1 MNCLPFLGHKKWEV
15 FLKAREPA
23 LRAKHTG
30 QKTTRYAGG

>member
-1 MNCLPFLGHKKWEV
+1 MFTAIGEPAGSHFVE
-15 FLKAREPA
+15 AREPA

>member
-1 MNCLPFLGHKKWEV
+1 MPLYGVAFLFFE
-15 FLKAREPA
+15 AREPA